1 MVSIDQY
8 CKLASSKLGE
18 IRGKNMMLS
27 LTPKSVHRALRETST
42 TCQISADGQRVVIDG
57 IPDDDVSSSARA
69 LSGAPASSSARASSG
84 APASSSAG
92 SAPLSTTAMR
102 GLWHIPLNGE
112 LGVARHSLH
121 KLWKSKGLPIDI
133 LLLVLEFAY
142 RAFED
147 ILTSHHAQCDEG
159 YCSPCWHEERI
170 LKLAAD
176 HRTWRSAPETCRFP
190 CHLISCGGN
199 VLIID
204 NILPQITPTQGKYGR
219 MVLSDS
225 WKVYVIEKNDHSR
238 HCQVHT

>member
-1 MVSIDQY
+1 
-8 CKLASSKLGE
+8 
-18 IRGKNMMLS
+18 
-27 LTPKSVHRALRETST
+27 
-42 TCQISADGQRVVIDG
+42 
-57 IPDDDVSSSARA
+57 
-69 LSGAPASSSARASSG
+69 
-84 APASSSAG
+84 
-92 SAPLSTTAMR
+92 MR

-121 KLWKSKGLPIDI
+121 KLWKCKGLPIDI

-190 CHLISCGGN
+190 CHLTSCGGN

-225 WKVYVIEKNDHSR
+225 WKVYVINKNRSLPTLSSPHLIISFKRVALKRNYWTPPTSR
-238 HCQVHT
+238 PLTSLIIRSTAQFN